1 MLNSTERN
9 FNLDPVQQT
18 LKHTLKDIV
27 DRLLAAMLLI
37 LFTPLIVLIALA
49 IYPTMGSPIIFVQPR
64 PGQGGK
70 IFNFYKFRS
79 MTDARDLEGH
89 LLPDGDRLTKLGRW
103 LRRTS
108 LDEIPQ
114 LLNILKGEMSFVG
127 PRPLLVEFLD
137 YYTPEQSRRHA
148 MKPGI
153 TGWAQVNGRNALSW
167 MEKCALD
174 VWYVDHHSL
183 GLDLKILALTI
194 GKVLK
199 QEGISSAESFAISQ
213 QQIAAVKAQRL
224 ESQPL
229 HQSES
234 VIN

>member
-1 MLNSTERN
+1 MLNSTEHH
-9 FNLDPVQQT
+9 FNLDPVQQ
-18 LKHTLKDIV
+18 TLKDIV
-27 DRLLAAMLLI
+27 DRLLAAILLI

-49 IYPTMGSPIIFVQPR
+49 IHLTMGSPIVFVQPR

-79 MTDARDLEGH
+79 MTDARDLQGH

-224 ESQPL
+224 ES
-229 HQSES
+229 
-234 VIN
+234 

>member
-37 LFTPLIVLIALA
+37 LFTPLIILIALA
-49 IYPTMGSPIIFVQPR
+49 IYLTMGSPIVFVQPR